1 LALVDETSSEPA
13 GLLVI
18 RIWIEGTRAHG
29 FRARITSTVD
39 LESREEFVTVA
50 GSPEAVH
57 DAVDAWLSAF
67 LSRRGT

>member
-1 LALVDETSSEPA
+1 MDERSSEPA

-18 RIWIEGTRAHG
+18 RIWIEGTRAQG

-39 LESREEFVTVA
+39 LESRDEFVTMA
-50 GSPEAVH
+50 GTPQAVH

-67 LSRRGT
+67 LTRRET

>member
-1 LALVDETSSEPA
+1 MDETSSEPA

-18 RIWIEGTRAHG
+18 RIWIEGTRAQG

-50 GSPEAVH
+50 GTPEAVH

-67 LSRRGT
+67 LSRRGM